1 MAKID
6 EIKEILNTPRLFFSI
21 GIGLMVVI
29 TGALIAKQQ
38 SDKIDLYFWIGTF
51 LDALILIGLVKIVN
65 LIKKHTKEIGEL

>member
-6 EIKEILNTPRLFFSI
+6 EIKEILNTLRLFFSI

-38 SDKIDLYFWIGTF
+38 ADKIDLYFWIGAL
-51 LDALILIGLVKIVN
+51 LDILIVVGLVKIIN
-65 LIKKHTKEIGEL
+65 LIKEHTKEIGEL